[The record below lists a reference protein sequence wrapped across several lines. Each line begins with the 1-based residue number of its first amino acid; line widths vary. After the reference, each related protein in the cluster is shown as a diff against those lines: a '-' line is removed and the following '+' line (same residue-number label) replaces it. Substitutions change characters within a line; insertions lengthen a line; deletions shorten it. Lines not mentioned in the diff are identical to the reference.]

1 MSTIRNLRTRAGFS
15 LREAAAR
22 CAVST
27 TALSGVETQARP
39 MPLKAATIE
48 RICAAL
54 GATQAETLDALFEA
68 RKLPVAVEA
77 AIFRDRATFGRV
89 VKAAR

>member
-1 MSTIRNLRTRAGFS
+1 MSTIRDLRTRAGFS

-22 CAVST
+22 CAIST
-27 TALSGVETQARP
+27 TALSGVETQSRP

-54 GATQAETLDALFEA
+54 GATHAETLDALFEA

-77 AIFRDRATFGRV
+77 AVFCDRATFGRV

>member
-1 MSTIRNLRTRAGFS
+1 
-15 LREAAAR
+15 
-22 CAVST
+22 
-27 TALSGVETQARP
+27 
-39 MPLKAATIE
+39 MPLKAQTIE

-77 AIFRDRATFGRV
+77 NIFRDRAAFERV

>member
-1 MSTIRNLRTRAGFS
+1 MLRARAGFS

-27 TALSGVETQARP
+27 TTLSVLENHSRS
-39 MPLKAATIE
+39 MPLKAQTIE

-54 GATQAETLDALFEA
+54 GATGPETLDALFEA
-68 RKLPVAVEA
+68 RRLPVFVEA
-77 AIFRDRATFGRV
+77 AIFSDREAFRRAV
-89 VKAAR
+89 RAAR